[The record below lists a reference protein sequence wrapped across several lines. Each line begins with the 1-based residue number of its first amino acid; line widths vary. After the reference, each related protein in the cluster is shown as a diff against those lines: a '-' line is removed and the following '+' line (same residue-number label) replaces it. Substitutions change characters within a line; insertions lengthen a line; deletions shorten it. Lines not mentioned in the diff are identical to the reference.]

1 MRGKNMFP
9 LAHKEEGKN
18 CSNFLYFFPRLEI
31 RGKNMFPLAHK
42 EEDFFS
48 VFSYMTRF
56 DLQFLI
62 FI

>member
-1 MRGKNMFP
+1 
-9 LAHKEEGKN
+9 
-18 CSNFLYFFPRLEI
+18 
-31 RGKNMFPLAHK
+31 MFPLAHK

-62 FI
+62 FIWSEQPSFRRVVYIEVS